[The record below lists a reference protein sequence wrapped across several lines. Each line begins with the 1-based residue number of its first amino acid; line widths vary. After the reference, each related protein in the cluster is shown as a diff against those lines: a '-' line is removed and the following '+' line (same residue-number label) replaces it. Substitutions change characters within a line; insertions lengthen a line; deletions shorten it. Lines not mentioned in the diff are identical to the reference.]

1 LRVVAPSGSALGLPE
16 LSRVCDTPL
25 PMIVDVRHLLTLKA
39 IAETGSLTRAAKR
52 RALTLSAISHQIR
65 ELEHLLG
72 VTLIER
78 RTKPLALAPAGAR
91 LVACAELVLPAIAQ
105 AESDAVRLGGASGAR
120 LHLALECHSCF
131 EWLLPAIDALRE
143 AWSELDIDLR
153 LGPRFDPIP
162 ALLSGEVD
170 AVLGTDRTAH
180 PGVHYDGIFR
190 YEIVLVVPATHA
202 LARKSS
208 VEARDLLHESFVTY
222 PVELERL
229 DVVTR
234 FLRPAGVEPKRAR
247 TAELTSVLLQLVKSG
262 RGVAALPSW
271 ALFDARDAPELRTL
285 KLGKAGLHSE
295 LFVAVRE
302 DERGAPHQTAFL
314 SIARKTAFE
323 LLRDIEPMPT

>member
-1 LRVVAPSGSALGLPE
+1 
-16 LSRVCDTPL
+16 
-25 PMIVDVRHLLTLKA
+25 MIVEVRHLLTLKA

-91 LVACAELVLPAIAQ
+91 LLTCAEAVLPLLAQ
-105 AESDAVRLGGASGAR
+105 AEADAVRLGSKPGAR

-131 EWLLPAIDALRE
+131 EWLLPAIDRLRE

-162 ALLSGEVD
+162 ALLAREVD

-180 PGVHYDGIFR
+180 PGVHYEGIFR
-190 YEIVLVVPATHA
+190 YEIVLVVPANHP
-202 LARKSS
+202 LARRPHIEPAD
-208 VEARDLLHESFVTY
+208 VRHEMWVTY

-234 FLRPAGVEPKRAR
+234 FLRPAGVEPKRDR

-271 ALFDARDAPELRTL
+271 ALFDARDAPELRRL
-285 KLGKAGLHSE
+285 RLGKGGLHSE

-302 DERGAPHQTAFL
+302 DERAAPHQTAFANV
-314 SIARKTAFE
+314 ARKTAFE
-323 LLRDIEPMPT
+323 LLEDIQPISS

>member
-1 LRVVAPSGSALGLPE
+1 
-16 LSRVCDTPL
+16 
-25 PMIVDVRHLLTLKA
+25 MIVEVRHLLTLKA

-91 LVACAELVLPAIAQ
+91 LLACAEVVLPALAQ
-105 AESDAVRLGGASGAR
+105 AEADAVRLGAARGAR

-131 EWLLPAIDALRE
+131 EWLLPALDALRE
-143 AWSELDIDLR
+143 AWGELDIDLR

-162 ALLSGEVD
+162 ALLAREVD

-180 PGVHYDGIFR
+180 PGVHYEGIFR
-190 YEIVLVVPATHA
+190 YEIVLVVPASHP
-202 LARKSS
+202 LARKAS
-208 VEARDLLHESFVTY
+208 VEAVELRNEPFVTY
-222 PVELERL
+222 PVEPERL

-234 FLRPAGVEPKRAR
+234 FLRPAGIEPNRTR

-271 ALFDARDAPELRTL
+271 ALFDARDAPEFRTL
-285 KLGKAGLHSE
+285 KLGKDGLHSE

-302 DERGAPHQTAFL
+302 EERSAPHQAAFL
-314 SIARKTAFE
+314 TIARKTAFE
-323 LLRDIEPMPT
+323 LLRDIAPVEIEGGTGARSTQ